1 MEATLDTT
9 GSLSTTGY
17 DQIDSIDTTDPQT
30 AIVKFKANYA
40 AYKNLFYP
48 VYKAAAFPAGETNL
62 ENEMTDTVPFSGGPF
77 MIDSWSPEQLVL
89 VPNPNYWDKS
99 QTPLVDKVVM
109 VPLED
114 TDTEINALLSG
125 QVDMIYPQPAAGT
138 AERLTDPNVKSTIGY
153 GTQYENLWIQ
163 QKTGPFSDPILRQ
176 AFVRSV
182 DTQSI
187 IDTIYKPIDPNA
199 KQNVCMV
206 WVPTVGEW
214 CDPSLNE
221 GLYDPDAAATLLTDN
236 GWAKGS
242 DGIWAK
248 GDQKATIKWTVNTGN
263 TRRENTQALVI
274 PDMKAKGFELVPDNT
289 DAATYFQQKLPT
301 LDTQLA
307 MYINVA
313 APDPTITTI
322 MACDFIPTPENPS
335 TGFFS
340 VTATR
345 RHQADARLRRRAR
358 RERACRRDPSD
369 RQADGRRLRDGPAV
383 SVPDH
388 GGMAHGP
395 PRRPDR
401 RRRQQLP
408 EPVHQH
414 VQLERQGLVRRTG

>member
-1 MEATLDTT
+1 
-9 GSLSTTGY
+9 
-17 DQIDSIDTTDPQT
+17 
-30 AIVKFKANYA
+30 
-40 AYKNLFYP
+40 
-48 VYKAAAFPAGETNL
+48 
-62 ENEMTDTVPFSGGPF
+62 
-77 MIDSWSPEQLVL
+77 
-89 VPNPNYWDKS
+89 
-99 QTPLVDKVVM
+99 
-109 VPLED
+109 
-114 TDTEINALLSG
+114 
-125 QVDMIYPQPAAGT
+125 
-138 AERLTDPNVKSTIGY
+138 LTDPNVKSTIGY

-221 GLYDPDAAATLLTDN
+221 GLYDPDAAAKLLTDN

-313 APDPTITTI
+313 APDPTVTTI

-335 TGFFS
+335 GQNNSGYCNEDATKLMHDSDAELDES
-340 VTATR
+340 VR
-345 RHQADARLRRRAR
+345 VDEIHQIGKIMADDFVMVPLFQFPTMSAWRTDRL
-358 RERACRRDPSD
+358 
-369 RQADGRRLRDGPAV
+369 DGPIDADV
-383 SVPDH
+383 SNYLSPFTNMYNWSVKS
-388 GGMAHGP
+388 
-395 PRRPDR
+395 
-401 RRRQQLP
+401 
-408 EPVHQH
+408 
-414 VQLERQGLVRRTG
+414 

>member
-1 MEATLDTT
+1 
-9 GSLSTTGY
+9 
-17 DQIDSIDTTDPQT
+17 
-30 AIVKFKANYA
+30 
-40 AYKNLFYP
+40 
-48 VYKAAAFPAGETNL
+48 
-62 ENEMTDTVPFSGGPF
+62 MTDTVPFSGGPF

-138 AERLTDPNVKSTIGY
+138 AERLSDPNIKSTIGY
-153 GTQYENLWIQ
+153 GTQFENLWIQ
-163 QKTGPFSDPILRQ
+163 QKTGPFADPILRQ

-206 WVPTVGEW
+206 WVPTVGDW
-214 CDPSLNE
+214 CDQSLNQ
-221 GLYDPDAAATLLTDN
+221 GLYDPDAAAKLLTDN

-274 PDMKAKGFELVPDNT
+274 PDMKEKGFELVPDNT

-307 MYINVA
+307 MYINVTQ
-313 APDPTITTI
+313 PDPTITTI

-335 TGFFS
+335 GQNDSGYCNEEATKLMHDSDAELDES
-340 VTATR
+340 VR
-345 RHQADARLRRRAR
+345 VDQIHQIGKIMADDFVMVPLYQFPTLAAWRTDRL
-358 RERACRRDPSD
+358 
-369 RQADGRRLRDGPAV
+369 DGPIDADV
-383 SVPDH
+383 SNFLSPTVNMYDWS
-388 GGMAHGP
+388 
-395 PRRPDR
+395 
-401 RRRQQLP
+401 
-408 EPVHQH
+408 VKS
-414 VQLERQGLVRRTG
+414 